1 MASLRVQQPFHYILQ
16 GRGES
21 YKWTLQGTQ
30 WNCTLYS
37 TQRLPSTKIAIIAI
51 IKLSGDPLFAKN
63 AFCTSHYREI
73 FCNVQGKLH
82 RERHSAKQL
91 QRSCRGLAEIMPR
104 AGMLLL
110 ILIKRTLD
118 PWSILQRVTQRL
130 HRDSQSAKQ
139 LQRSG
144 FSIFH
149 LVSSRQSAVLKQILR
164 NEWSLW
170 FFESLH
176 VKWLGIITK
185 PETRSTYPICSAPT
199 KFNLTIYVR
208 RLLSPPA

>member
-51 IKLSGDPLFAKN
+51 IKLSEDPLFAKF

-73 FCNVQGKLH
+73 FCNVQDKLH
-82 RERHSAKQL
+82 RECHLAKQL

-144 FSIFH
+144 FSIFTWSAQDNQLFWNRFWEMSEVIGNHYKTRYLVH
-149 LVSSRQSAVLKQILR
+149 LPHSHRT
-164 NEWSLW
+164 NE
-170 FFESLH
+170 
-176 VKWLGIITK
+176 I
-185 PETRSTYPICSAPT
+185 
-199 KFNLTIYVR
+199 
-208 RLLSPPA
+208 

>member
-1 MASLRVQQPFHYILQ
+1 M
-16 GRGES
+16 
-21 YKWTLQGTQ
+21 
-30 WNCTLYS
+30 
-37 TQRLPSTKIAIIAI
+37 
-51 IKLSGDPLFAKN
+51 FAKFTFG
-63 AFCTSHYREI
+63 ASHYREI

-82 RERHSAKQL
+82 RECHLAKQL

-144 FSIFH
+144 FSIFTWSAQDNQLFWNKFWETSDH
-149 LVSSRQSAVLKQILR
+149 SGFWNHFTWSDWESLQSQRPVPPTQFAAHQLNLIWQYMSEDCFPRQLR
-164 NEWSLW
+164 NNSNWTL
-170 FFESLH
+170 FL
-176 VKWLGIITK
+176 
-185 PETRSTYPICSAPT
+185 
-199 KFNLTIYVR
+199 
-208 RLLSPPA
+208 